1 MDLQGQ
7 AICERYTKRGI
18 FLTTVVSLVVAIVT
32 DDYKTTFKG
41 FLIGVFLVALWVLPS
56 WPFYRRHPLHF
67 VTDKSMIES

>member
-41 FLIGVFLVALWVLPS
+41 FLIGVFLVALVGCPNTISVCMRKANSVHSLLVGTS
-56 WPFYRRHPLHF
+56 
-67 VTDKSMIES
+67 